1 MEQQQQQ
8 GEIAV
13 ATEAGLKR
21 RHVHK
26 FGGSSLAD
34 PVCYRRVA
42 SILEQQG
49 GGRELVVVSAAGKT
63 TNRLIQLVEL
73 AEAGDEAAG
82 EAISALQAYQQSL
95 IDGLLEGE
103 LQLELSKQLADDM
116 QLIAKTL
123 EGQFDRFERNGL
135 LAFGEVWSA
144 RLLAALLTSRG
155 DKAIWLDARS
165 FLRAEDG
172 ALVKVDTALSSELLK
187 ARLAEHAGRIVVTGF
202 IAADLE
208 GRSLLLGRNG
218 SDYSASLLAQLADGE
233 STTIWS
239 DVAGVYSADPRRVKE
254 ARLLERLSLAEA
266 NELARLGSSVLHSRT
281 LQPVA
286 DSRQRLTLRCSYNP
300 DEGCTHILRRA
311 PRSGGARIVSSV
323 DQIALIELK
332 VLPQTDF
339 DQTVATI
346 ETYLARHRL
355 NPLTLQRQPD
365 RRILRL
371 AYTLEVAQGAFEL
384 LRDFQLQGN
393 FTGLIQKEGYSLVAL
408 VGAGVTDN
416 AEQCHRFYQLLTDQP
431 LEFVQVARDG
441 LSLVAVLRQVV
452 LEPLLIALHSA
463 LFSRP
468 TRVGLVVFGKGNIGG
483 HWLGLYSRE
492 KVRLEHELN
501 LALTLYGVFDS
512 KGGLLDEEGLDP
524 LKVQDKFDPKPLI
537 WPELLGQLEQHGFDA
552 LIALDMTASETVS
565 RYYPEF
571 AQLGIHIIAANKFAG
586 AADSEFYQR
595 IKQTCR
601 DHQVQWRY
609 NATVGAGL
617 PIQSSIQMLRQSG
630 DRIQGVSGI
639 FSGTL
644 SWLFQQYDGSR
655 PFSELVDEA
664 WQHGLT
670 EPDPREDLS
679 GQDVR
684 RKLLI
689 LAREAGFE
697 LDSADIELENLV
709 PVALR
714 KVDADQFMDRLKEL
728 DGPIQTAFEGAKRL
742 GKVLRYVARFE
753 HDGKARVGLESLEPH
768 HPFANLLPCDN
779 VFAIESDSYRTNP
792 LVIQGPGAGR
802 EVTAAAIQYDLW
814 QICAAL

>member
-1 MEQQQQQ
+1 MEQQQ
-8 GEIAV
+8 GDIVV
-13 ATEAGLKR
+13 ATQAGLKR
-21 RHVHK
+21 RQVHK

-42 SILEQQG
+42 AIVEQQVG
-49 GGRELVVVSAAGKT
+49 GDELVVVSAAGKT

-73 AEAGDEAAG
+73 ADAGDEAAG

-103 LQLELSKQLADDM
+103 LQLDLSQQLADDM

-123 EGQFDRFERNGL
+123 EGQFDRFARNGL

-155 DKAIWLDARS
+155 EKAIWLDARS

-202 IAADLE
+202 IAADME

-218 SDYSASLLAQLADGE
+218 SDYSASLLAALADGE

-332 VLPQTDF
+332 VLPQTHYE
-339 DQTVATI
+339 QTVAAI
-346 ETYLARHRL
+346 EAHLARHRL

-365 RRILRL
+365 RRVLRL
-371 AYTLEVAQGAFEL
+371 AYTLEVAEGAFEI
-384 LRDFQLQGN
+384 LRDFQLQGS
-393 FTGLIQKEGYSLVAL
+393 FTGLIQKEGFSLVAL

-416 AEQCHRFYQLLTDQP
+416 AEQCHRFYHLLADQP

-483 HWLGLYSRE
+483 HWLTLYARE
-492 KVRLEHELN
+492 KARLEHELN
-501 LALTLYGVFDS
+501 LALTLYGVFS
-512 KGGLLDEEGLDP
+512 SEGGLLDEEGLDP
-524 LKVQDKFDPKPLI
+524 LKVQDKFNPKPLI
-537 WPELLGQLEQHGFDA
+537 WPELLTQLEQHSFDT
-552 LIALDMTASETVS
+552 LIALDLTASETVS
-565 RYYPEF
+565 RYYPDF

-586 AADSEFYQR
+586 AAESEFYQR
-595 IKQTCR
+595 IKQTSR

-644 SWLFQQYDGSR
+644 SWLFQQYDGTR

-709 PVALR
+709 PVTLR
-714 KVDADQFMDRLKEL
+714 KVSTDQFMDRLKEL
-728 DGPIQTAFEGAKRL
+728 DDPIQTAFEGARRV

-753 HDGKARVGLESLEPH
+753 HDGKARVGLEALEPH

-814 QICAAL
+814 QICASL

>member
-1 MEQQQQQ
+1 MEQQQQ

-42 SILEQQG
+42 SIVEQQVG
-49 GGRELVVVSAAGKT
+49 GDELIVVSAAGKT

-103 LQLELSKQLADDM
+103 LQLDLSKQLADDM

-123 EGQFDRFERNGL
+123 EGQFDRFARNCL

-202 IAADLE
+202 IAADME

-218 SDYSASLLAQLADGE
+218 SDYSASLLALLADGE

-332 VLPQTDF
+332 VLPQTNYE
-339 DQTVATI
+339 QTVATI
-346 ETYLARHRL
+346 EAHLARHRL

-384 LRDFQLQGN
+384 LRDFQLQGS

-416 AEQCHRFYQLLTDQP
+416 AEQCHRFYQLLADQP

-483 HWLGLYSRE
+483 HWLSLYARE
-492 KVRLEHELN
+492 KARLEHELN
-501 LALTLYGVFDS
+501 LALTLYGVFS
-512 KGGLLDEEGLDP
+512 SEGGLLDEEGLNP
-524 LKVQDKFDPKPLI
+524 LKVQDNFNPKPLI
-537 WPELLGQLEQHGFDA
+537 WPELLSQLEQHGFDA
-552 LIALDMTASETVS
+552 LVALDMTASETVS
-565 RYYPEF
+565 RYYPDF

-644 SWLFQQYDGSR
+644 SWLFQQYDGTR

-709 PVALR
+709 PVTLR
-714 KVDADQFMDRLKEL
+714 KVTADQFMDRLKEL

-753 HDGKARVGLESLEPH
+753 HDGKARVGLEALEPH

-779 VFAIESDSYRTNP
+779 IFAIESDSYRTNP

-814 QICAAL
+814 QICASL

>member
-1 MEQQQQQ
+1 M
-8 GEIAV
+8 

-42 SILEQQG
+42 SIVEQQVG
-49 GGRELVVVSAAGKT
+49 GDELIVVSAAGKT

-103 LQLELSKQLADDM
+103 LQLDLSKQLADDM

-123 EGQFDRFERNGL
+123 EGQFDRFARNGL

-202 IAADLE
+202 IAADME

-218 SDYSASLLAQLADGE
+218 SDYSASLLALLADGE

-332 VLPQTDF
+332 VLPQTNYE
-339 DQTVATI
+339 QTVATI
-346 ETYLARHRL
+346 EAHLARHRL

-384 LRDFQLQGN
+384 LRDFQLQGS

-416 AEQCHRFYQLLTDQP
+416 AEQCHRFYQQLADQP

-468 TRVGLVVFGKGNIGG
+468 TRVGLVLFGKGNIGG
-483 HWLGLYSRE
+483 HWLSLYARE
-492 KVRLEHELN
+492 KARLEHELN
-501 LALTLYGVFDS
+501 LALTLYGVFS
-512 KGGLLDEEGLDP
+512 SEGGLLDEEGLNP
-524 LKVQDKFDPKPLI
+524 LKVQDNFNPKPLI
-537 WPELLGQLEQHGFDA
+537 WPELLSQLEQHGFDA

-565 RYYPEF
+565 RYYPDF

-644 SWLFQQYDGSR
+644 SWLFQQYDGTR

-709 PVALR
+709 PVTLR
-714 KVDADQFMDRLKEL
+714 KVTADQFMDRLKEL

-753 HDGKARVGLESLEPH
+753 HDGKARVGLEALEPH

-779 VFAIESDSYRTNP
+779 IFAIESDSYRTNP

-814 QICAAL
+814 QICASL

>member
-1 MEQQQQQ
+1 M
-8 GEIAV
+8 V
-13 ATEAGLKR
+13 ATQAGLKR
-21 RHVHK
+21 RQVHK

-42 SILEQQG
+42 AIVEQQVG
-49 GGRELVVVSAAGKT
+49 GDELVVVSAAGKT

-73 AEAGDEAAG
+73 ADAGDEAAG

-103 LQLELSKQLADDM
+103 LQLDLSQQLADDM

-123 EGQFDRFERNGL
+123 EGQFDRFARNGL

-155 DKAIWLDARS
+155 EKAIWLDARS

-202 IAADLE
+202 IAADME

-218 SDYSASLLAQLADGE
+218 SDYSASLLAALADGE

-332 VLPQTDF
+332 VLPQTHYE
-339 DQTVATI
+339 QTVAAI
-346 ETYLARHRL
+346 EAHLARHRL

-365 RRILRL
+365 RRVLRL
-371 AYTLEVAQGAFEL
+371 AYTLEVAEGAFEI
-384 LRDFQLQGN
+384 LRDFQLQGS
-393 FTGLIQKEGYSLVAL
+393 FTGLIQKEGFSLVAL

-416 AEQCHRFYQLLTDQP
+416 AEQCHRFYHLLADQP

-483 HWLGLYSRE
+483 HWLTLYARE
-492 KVRLEHELN
+492 KARLEHELN
-501 LALTLYGVFDS
+501 LALTLYGVFS
-512 KGGLLDEEGLDP
+512 SEGGLLDEEGLDP
-524 LKVQDKFDPKPLI
+524 LKVQDKFNPKPLI
-537 WPELLGQLEQHGFDA
+537 WPELLTQLEQHSFDT
-552 LIALDMTASETVS
+552 LIALDLTASETVS
-565 RYYPEF
+565 RYYPDF

-586 AADSEFYQR
+586 AAESEFYQR
-595 IKQTCR
+595 IKQTSR

-644 SWLFQQYDGSR
+644 SWLFQQYDGTR

-709 PVALR
+709 PVTLR
-714 KVDADQFMDRLKEL
+714 KVSTDQFMDRLKEL
-728 DGPIQTAFEGAKRL
+728 DDPIQTAFEGARRV

-753 HDGKARVGLESLEPH
+753 HDGKARVGLEALEPH

-814 QICAAL
+814 QICASL